1 MLGSEDFIVIQA
13 LVQRGVYLCD
23 IAQQLGVHPKTVRR
37 ALQRGGPPRRRGGRR
52 GSVLDPYRPVV
63 DQLLAEGVW
72 NAVVIW
78 RELQAKGTP
87 GASPSC
93 ATISAPS
100 AALRPSRATVR
111 FETEPGRQLQS
122 DWATQRTVIAG
133 EATTVHFIVNTLS
146 YSRRFHFWCTQTE
159 DAEHTYEGLVR
170 AFEWFG
176 GAPGEVLV
184 DNQKSAVLA
193 HPRGGDVRFHPRF
206 VDLAGHYGFVPRA
219 CRPAR
224 AQTKGK
230 DERNVG
236 YVKHHFFVRYRAF
249 ESWAHLNQLA
259 EQWLREEADR
269 RVHGTV
275 HEVVAERFAREA
287 PALRPLPARRYD
299 TAYWERRQ
307 VGWDAYVEVRG
318 NRYSVPAELA
328 GQLVTVRL
336 SLEGQLNVYDGEQ
349 LVAQHVLQPA
359 GPGLG
364 HRPRPS
370 CGVLRQN
377 PVRPCGASSSAR
389 RPGCTGNRTVRK
401 SERIAPCRLRSLR
414 EALTRRGGRGATAS
428 PRRGGLATQGW
439 LRDCKHWG
447 IGAPGGTRTPAIRLR
462 RRRP

>member
-52 GSVLDPYRPVV
+52 GSMLDPYRSVV
-63 DQLLAEGVW
+63 DQLLTEGVW

-78 RELQAKGTP
+78 RELQAKGYSGGVSILRDYIRP
-87 GASPSC
+87 KR
-93 ATISAPS
+93 
-100 AALRPSRATVR
+100 ALRSSRATVR
-111 FETEPGRQLQS
+111 FETEPGRQLQT

-133 EATTVHFIVNTLS
+133 QEVDVHVLVSTLS
-146 YSRRFHFWCTQTE
+146 YSRRFHFWGTDSE

-176 GAPGEVLV
+176 GGPAEVLV
-184 DNQKSAVLA
+184 DNQKCAVIA
-193 HPRGGDVRFHPRF
+193 HRRGQAVEFHPRF
-206 VDLAGHYGFVPRA
+206 LDLAGHYGFVPRA

-269 RVHGTV
+269 RIHGTV

-287 PALRPLPARRYD
+287 LTLRPLPSRRYD
-299 TAYWERRQ
+299 TAYWESRQ

-318 NRYSVPAELA
+318 SRYSVPAALA
-328 GQLVTVRL
+328 GQRVTVRI
-336 SLEGQLNVYDGEQ
+336 SLDGVVSIYEDEQ
-349 LVAQHVLQPA
+349 LVAQHALQA
-359 GPGLG
+359 GG
-364 HRPRPS
+364 HRWVTIPEHHAALWAHTLE
-370 CGVLRQN
+370 VE
-377 PVRPCGASSSAR
+377 R
-389 RPGCTGNRTVRK
+389 RP
-401 SERIAPCRLRSLR
+401 
-414 EALTRRGGRGATAS
+414 
-428 PRRGGLATQGW
+428 LAVYEEVAQW
-439 LRDCKHWG
+439 N
-447 IGAPGGTRTPAIRLR
+447 
-462 RRRP
+462 